1 MKCPR
6 RRSSSGWRRQ
16 PAAPKR
22 ARTTSRRSP
31 RLRVLRS
38 FSNSTRDFSDSLTIC
53 NYNLPSTINT
63 WFRLKFCRRKAALIV
78 FTRHST
84 HSRSPRRCAGCT
96 AHTRPF
102 IRTGAECRIYA
113 RLTPPRYRLWVA
125 HYYYYVLC
133 FTCVHCKSTIIR
145 CNFIW
150 RIQPINTCISD
161 GRSARSREE
170 RKIWYNSISKR
181 FEFGAAFLI
190 FSFRCWLVVAAFSF
204 LSLIRSASKPTARL
218 PAN

>member
-16 PAAPKR
+16 PAAQNVRSAAPNR
-22 ARTTSRRSP
+22 IRTTSRRSP

-84 HSRSPRRCAGCT
+84 HSRSPRRCACYT
-96 AHTRPF
+96 HSSIHP
-102 IRTGAECRIYA
+102 C
-113 RLTPPRYRLWVA
+113 
-125 HYYYYVLC
+125 
-133 FTCVHCKSTIIR
+133 
-145 CNFIW
+145 
-150 RIQPINTCISD
+150 
-161 GRSARSREE
+161 RSRMQNL
-170 RKIWYNSISKR
+170 RAPHSTAIPTR
-181 FEFGAAFLI
+181 
-190 FSFRCWLVVAAFSF
+190 
-204 LSLIRSASKPTARL
+204 SLALLLLCIMLHVRSLQIDNYSLQFHLADPTDKYVYQ
-218 PAN
+218 